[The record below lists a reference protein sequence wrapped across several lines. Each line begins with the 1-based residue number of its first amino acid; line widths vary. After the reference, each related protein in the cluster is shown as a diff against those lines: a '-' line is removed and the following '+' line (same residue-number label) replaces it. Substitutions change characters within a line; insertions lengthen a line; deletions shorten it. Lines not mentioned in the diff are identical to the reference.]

1 MMYFYEDK
9 QNIINCLFQTL
20 KQTVA
25 GVGLEDIRYEQL
37 TNGNEIAVLMYDNG
51 YRKSVNITCDSGVAL
66 MRDILR
72 NIE

>member
-9 QNIINCLFQTL
+9 QEIINWLFQTL

-25 GVGLEDIRYEQL
+25 GVGLESIKYEQL
-37 TNGNEIAVLMYDNG
+37 NNGDEIAVLMYDNG
-51 YRKSVNITCDSGVAL
+51 YRKSVNISCDSGIAL

>member
-1 MMYFYEDK
+1 MTYFYEDK
-9 QNIINCLFQTL
+9 ETIINCLLYAL

-25 GVGLEDIRYEQL
+25 GVGLDYIRYEQL
-37 TNGNEIAVLMYDNG
+37 TNGDEIAVLMYDNG

>member
-1 MMYFYEDK
+1 MTYFYEDK
-9 QNIINCLFQTL
+9 ETIINCLLYTL

-25 GVGLEDIRYEQL
+25 GVGLDYICYEQL
-37 TNGNEIAVLMYDNG
+37 NNGDEIAVLMYDNG

>member
-9 QNIINCLFQTL
+9 QEIINWLFQTL

-25 GVGLEDIRYEQL
+25 GVGLEAIKYEAL
-37 TNGNEIAVLMYDNG
+37 SNGDEIAVLMYDNG
-51 YRKSVNITCDSGVAL
+51 YRKSVNISCDSGVAL

-72 NIE
+72 AIE

>member
-9 QNIINCLFQTL
+9 QEIINWLFQTL

-25 GVGLEDIRYEQL
+25 GDGLESIKYEQL
-37 TNGNEIAVLMYDNG
+37 NNGDEIAVLMYDNG
-51 YRKSVNITCDSGVAL
+51 YRKSVNISCDSGIAL

>member
-9 QNIINCLFQTL
+9 EEIIKWLLATL
-20 KQTVA
+20 KLTVA
-25 GVGLEDIRYEQL
+25 GVGLNDIRYEQL
-37 TNGNEIAVLMYDNG
+37 TNGDEIAVLIYDNE
-51 YRKSVNITCDSGVAL
+51 YRKTVNISCDSGVAL

>member
-1 MMYFYEDK
+1 MLYFYEDK
-9 QNIINCLFQTL
+9 QNIINYLFQTL

-25 GVGLEDIRYEQL
+25 GVGLERINYEQL
-37 TNGNEIAVLMYDNG
+37 TNGDEIAVLIYDNG
-51 YRKSVNITCDSGVAL
+51 YRKSVNISCDSGLAL